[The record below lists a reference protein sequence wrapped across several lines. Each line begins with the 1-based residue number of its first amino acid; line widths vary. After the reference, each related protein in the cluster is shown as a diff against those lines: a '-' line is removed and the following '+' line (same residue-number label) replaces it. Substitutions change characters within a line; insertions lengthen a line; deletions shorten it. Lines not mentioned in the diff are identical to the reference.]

1 MSTISPTSQPGFFR
15 VYLQLVKEKDL
26 QKAFHDQSASIAQLL
41 SSISE
46 ERSLFAYAPGKWTLR
61 EMLQHII
68 DAERIFAYRALSFAR
83 KESATL
89 PPFDENSYADASGA
103 NHRSWENLCAE
114 FNAVRKAN
122 LCLFESFTPEMLALT
137 GQAGI
142 NSLSVEEVGFL
153 IVGHF
158 MHHQRIIEERYL

>member
-1 MSTISPTSQPGFFR
+1 MSTISPTSQTGFFR

-26 QKAFHDQSASIAQLL
+26 MKAFHDQSASIAQLL
-41 SSISE
+41 PSISE
-46 ERSLFAYAPGKWTLR
+46 EKSLFAYARGKWTLR

-83 KESATL
+83 KESAIL
-89 PPFDENSYADASGA
+89 PPFDENNYADASGA
-103 NHRSWENLCAE
+103 NLRSWESLCTE